1 VLFVFDLSSKSS
13 FRDLDEWI
21 SNVSNDIGSPSLGLY
36 SSILVGNKSDMKR
49 QVSEQEGKNKAKDMG
64 IPYIEC
70 SAKDN
75 TNIQK
80 ILDTLA

>member
-1 VLFVFDLSSKSS
+1 
-13 FRDLDEWI
+13 
-21 SNVSNDIGSPSLGLY
+21 
-36 SSILVGNKSDMKR
+36 MKR

-80 ILDTLA
+80 ILDTLAQMLVEKYRNSSQLNERNHVIRPIKRPIYDEKQSGCCHKN